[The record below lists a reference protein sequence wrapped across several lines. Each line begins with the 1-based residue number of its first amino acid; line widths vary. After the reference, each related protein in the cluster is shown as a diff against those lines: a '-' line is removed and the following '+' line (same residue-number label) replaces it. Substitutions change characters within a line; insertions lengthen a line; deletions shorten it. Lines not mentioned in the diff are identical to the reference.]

1 MIFEFD
7 FSTKKAEI
15 TETTR
20 RQVQTIHMAAYMDGA
35 DLPVS
40 VWEEE
45 RRGGIGGSDVSA
57 IMGDSPFNN
66 NWNVFLDKTHI
77 ATQDMSDNWFR
88 LAYGH
93 ATESLIAELFAR
105 KFKAKIINE
114 TGMFK
119 HPQYDFIRANLDR
132 LAILPTGELV
142 ILECKSSNPFS
153 ESAWEKGVPLYYE
166 WQGRQYLCV
175 INQIL
180 SDAGLPEIRKI
191 YYSCLYGN
199 TEDNAI
205 FRKIEVD
212 KEIENKMVE
221 CEKDFWLNHV
231 VPKILPAF
239 NGSGKKFKEMNI
251 SYRMELSELA
261 AAMNQVTTTPE
272 EGMLLDSAAQNAYDQ
287 LIQKK
292 AEIKAMKKKIEAVNE
307 DVNRLEG
314 ELFAALHGQKFG
326 VLPSGIT
333 VSLTTK
339 PTHSTDLELMKEVY
353 PEVYAECVT
362 EGRSAPWLSFKKPT
376 SSASKKKAAE
386 NAAEVERTDKG
397 VA

>member
-20 RQVQTIHMAAYMDGA
+20 RQVQAIHMAAYMDGA

>member
-20 RQVQTIHMAAYMDGA
+20 RQLQAIHMAAYMDGA

-251 SYRMELSELA
+251 SYHMELSELA
-261 AAMNQVTTTPE
+261 AAMNQVTTTQE
-272 EGMLLDSAAQNAYDQ
+272 EGTLLDSAAQNAYDQ

-292 AEIKAMKKKIEAVNE
+292 AEIKAMKKKMETVNE

-339 PTHSTDLELMKEVY
+339 STRSTDFELMKEVY

-362 EGRSAPWLSFKKPT
+362 EGRSSPSLSFKKPT

-386 NAAEVERTDKG
+386 NAAQVEKTDKG

>member
-261 AAMNQVTTTPE
+261 ATMNQVTTTPE
-272 EGMLLDSAAQNAYDQ
+272 EGMPLDSAAQNAYDQ

>member
-20 RQVQTIHMAAYMDGA
+20 RQLQAIHMAAYMDGA

-180 SDAGLPEIRKI
+180 SDAELPEIRKI

-261 AAMNQVTTTPE
+261 AAMNQVTTTQE
-272 EGMLLDSAAQNAYDQ
+272 EGTLLDSAAQNAYDQ

-292 AEIKAMKKKIEAVNE
+292 AEIKAMKKKMETVNE

-339 PTHSTDLELMKEVY
+339 STRSTDFELMKEVY

-362 EGRSAPWLSFKKPT
+362 EGRSSPSLSFKKPT
-376 SSASKKKAAE
+376 SSDSKKKAAE
-386 NAAEVERTDKG
+386 NAAQVEKTDKG